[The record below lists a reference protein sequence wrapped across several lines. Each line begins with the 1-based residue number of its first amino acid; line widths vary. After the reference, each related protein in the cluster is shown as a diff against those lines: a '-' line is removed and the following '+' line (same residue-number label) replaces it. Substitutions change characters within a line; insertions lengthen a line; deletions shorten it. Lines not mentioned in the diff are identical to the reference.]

1 MKLKGI
7 SSLEQHIEKIV
18 LGVILLVLL
27 GVVSMQFL
35 VQPNK
40 VEVSSTKS
48 VPPESVYTELEGQA
62 LRIES
67 QLKDPQ
73 PQLPSV
79 APTDLVAR
87 YNKAFENSSQ
97 LATQLSAPLGRGVD
111 IEQTIGVRVDVA
123 TQSTEVSAL
132 AVPMT
137 TQPVAVSSWAT
148 LDPFVLQEVPA
159 YAQFV
164 PSAQPFDFASVSVEA
179 SFDGVKL
186 REALTGE
193 GGGGI
198 PRKFWAATGVTI
210 VGFEVERQEMMA
222 DGRWGASE
230 PITTPPMTPLP
241 TRSIAD
247 EDGLPE
253 LTELVSKA
261 AGAFGDIAQP
271 LFPPT
276 IAGEEWMPPSERVA
290 EEANNLSE
298 ADKIR
303 RKLSRAE
310 AELERLQGRP
320 QTGTGTGNR
329 DPRPGGGKTS
339 VRDPG
344 GGGGTPST
352 SNTDKV
358 RARMDQLREDI
369 KKYQDQLRDMGEKVT
384 QADPSLRIGGKGG
397 VGVLD
402 SKDIQLWAHDLGV
415 EPGKR
420 YRYRSRV
427 VVNNPLFRKGP
438 ALDPND
444 AGQQALTKDPF
455 ARGAWS
461 DWSGEV
467 LVGAEQYFFVGSADS
482 TGTRAES
489 PKATIEVFKMYYG
502 FYRRST
508 IAAAPGDRLETNAR
522 VSGRMVTIDPAAITS
537 KEAGEQLTAIQDDD
551 KLALPAGF
559 QEVSGRMVI
568 DLGVYLLE
576 IAVDPIAPITQ
587 QGGATMQ
594 VILRDA
600 SGGLI
605 VRQSGSDSA
614 DSSAYAL
621 VSSSASQGS
630 KVPMRLTGESAVS
643 PSYALFPD
651 ASAP

>member
-27 GVVSMQFL
+27 GVVSMQFML
-35 VQPNK
+35 QPNT
-40 VEVSSTKS
+40 VEVSSTRS

-67 QLKDPQ
+67 QLQDPQ
-73 PQLPSV
+73 PQLPAV
-79 APTDLVAR
+79 APMDLVAR
-87 YNKAFENSSQ
+87 YNEAFADSSD
-97 LATQLSAPLGRGVD
+97 LATQLSSSLGRGVN
-111 IEQTIGVRVDVA
+111 IEQVFGGPIDTGPQNNNV
-123 TQSTEVSAL
+123 TAL
-132 AVPMT
+132 MVPKT

-159 YAQFV
+159 YAEFV
-164 PSAQPFDFASVSVEA
+164 PSAQPFDFASVSIEA
-179 SFDGVKL
+179 SFNGVDL

-210 VGFEVERQEMMA
+210 VGFEVERQELMA
-222 DGRWGASE
+222 DGRWGSAE

-241 TRSIAD
+241 TRSIASD
-247 EDGLPE
+247 DGLPE

-271 LFPPT
+271 MFPPT
-276 IAGEEWMPPSERVA
+276 IAGEEWVPPSERVA
-290 EEANNLSE
+290 EDANDLSE

-303 RKLSRAE
+303 RKLARAE
-310 AELERLQGRP
+310 SELERLQGRS
-320 QTGTGTGNR
+320 QGGTGSR
-329 DPRPGGGKTS
+329 DPRPGTGKTS

-344 GGGGTPST
+344 GSSGGSST
-352 SNTDKV
+352 SSTDKA
-358 RARMDQLREDI
+358 RARMEQLREDI
-369 KKYQDQLRDMGEKVT
+369 KEYQDQLRALGESVT
-384 QADPSLRIGGKGG
+384 QTDPSLRIGGKGG

-402 SKDIQLWAHDLGV
+402 SQDIQLWAHDLGV
-415 EPGKR
+415 EPGKV

-444 AGQQALTKDPF
+444 AEQQALTKDPF
-455 ARGAWS
+455 ARGGWS

-467 LVGAEQYFFVGSADS
+467 LVGAEQYFFVGSAEPS
-482 TGTRAES
+482 GAHAES
-489 PKATIEVFKMYYG
+489 PKATIEVFRMYYG

-508 IAAAPGDRLETNAR
+508 ISAAPGDRLESSAR
-522 VSGRMVTIDPAAITS
+522 VSGRIVTIDPSAITV
-537 KEAGEQLTAIQDDD
+537 KEAGDQLAAIQEDD
-551 KLALPAGF
+551 KLPLPAGF
-559 QEVSGRMVI
+559 REVSGRMLI

-576 IAVDPIAPITQ
+576 IAVDPIA
-587 QGGATMQ
+587 GAGQSDGAAMQ

-600 SGGLI
+600 EGGLI
-605 VRQSGSDSA
+605 VRHSGTESTDSD
-614 DSSAYAL
+614 AYAL

-630 KVPMRLTGESAVS
+630 RIPMRLTGESAIS